1 LGFSAKAESDN
12 RFSKSG
18 ECSDLIPLEKHLA
31 SLKLVKITPP
41 KFATP
46 VVRDGVLV
54 EHVITPPQKL
64 VWCLIP
70 NHLRNPLD
78 TLPNIS
84 SHPLPKAPQP
94 PKKTHSHKQIPPKR
108 EVRYHCK
115 HHDSY
120 RHFRRP
126 EAAENKPFAAEN
138 KLFSA
143 AKGLFSAVSGRQKN
157 RPKIRLYFWRP
168 EPGRRKQLIFGG
180 WLSGRRK

>member
-12 RFSKSG
+12 SFSKFG
-18 ECSDLIPLEKHLA
+18 ECSDLIPSEKHLA

-41 KFATP
+41 KSATP

-54 EHVITPPQKL
+54 EHVRTSPQKL

-78 TLPNIS
+78 TLPKIS
-84 SHPLPKAPQP
+84 CHPLPRAPQP

-115 HHDSY
+115 YYEMDGHLADFF
-120 RHFRRP
+120 FRKKRD
-126 EAAENKPFAAEN
+126 ERWGFEVNRMNMYCPFHVMIF
-138 KLFSA
+138 LF
-143 AKGLFSAVSGRQKN
+143 KDVMLCLEVH
-157 RPKIRLYFWRP
+157 
-168 EPGRRKQLIFGG
+168 
-180 WLSGRRK
+180 